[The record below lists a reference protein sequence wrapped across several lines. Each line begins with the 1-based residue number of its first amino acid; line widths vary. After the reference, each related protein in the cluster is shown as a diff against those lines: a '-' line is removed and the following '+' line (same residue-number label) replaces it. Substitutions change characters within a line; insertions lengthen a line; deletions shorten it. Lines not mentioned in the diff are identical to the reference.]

1 MVSYQKTVS
10 TSSTGKKDSV
20 KKLEKL
26 LFPKHLFSALTP
38 QLTPRVFWTAPFC
51 VKKLEKSRYSCWIPG
66 IFMVAEAG
74 LEPTTSGLWGVDQI
88 AIVHHFPFLYWFRQ
102 VLYHKKFRI
111 SKPMW
116 TDLSGLGS
124 NWGQNIV
131 RSPKY
136 LHQNAFDNTF
146 RSRHWIC
153 LPRHHLNRLRFG
165 RGIHGKPCQ
174 ITIQMP
180 IATKLLLFSE
190 SRYDDR
196 YAKSSPNGMNPFNLE
211 VFLFVCC
218 FAQNVFWIYANTHF
232 SSWSN
237 RKSVS
242 QTKTSTAIPW
252 SHIRQ
257 KTGSNFRWTI

>member
-1 MVSYQKTVS
+1 
-10 TSSTGKKDSV
+10 
-20 KKLEKL
+20 
-26 LFPKHLFSALTP
+26 
-38 QLTPRVFWTAPFC
+38 
-51 VKKLEKSRYSCWIPG
+51 
-66 IFMVAEAG
+66 MVAEAG

-165 RGIHGKPCQ
+165 WGTHGKPCQ

-242 QTKTSTAIPW
+242 QTKTSTAILW